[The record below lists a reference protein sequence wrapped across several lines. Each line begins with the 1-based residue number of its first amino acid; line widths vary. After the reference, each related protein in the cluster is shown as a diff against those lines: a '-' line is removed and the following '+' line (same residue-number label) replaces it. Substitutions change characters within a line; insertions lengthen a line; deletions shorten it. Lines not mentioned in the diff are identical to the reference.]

1 MATTSDEQIA
11 AAAREALATNQ
22 GVTSIEID
30 GRRMQIDQAK
40 ALDILDRFERR
51 AARRNGTRPPIL
63 PEDLQENCK
72 VEAEG
77 DRPVFSA
84 SGSRRI
90 RPP

>member
-40 ALDILDRFERR
+40 ALAILDRFERR
-51 AARRNGTRPPIL
+51 AARRNGTRPAIL
-63 PEDLQENCK
+63 PVDLGG
-72 VEAEG
+72 AW
-77 DRPVFSA
+77 
-84 SGSRRI
+84 
-90 RPP
+90 